1 MLNLSAS
8 AIISR
13 LLILLI
19 ALPVHELAHAW
30 TADQFGDDTP
40 RLSGRLTLNPLAHL
54 DVLGSVMIF
63 FAGFGWAKP
72 VPVNPYAVR
81 RRTPAGLMLVS
92 VAGPLSNLMLAI
104 VAAIPFRM
112 GLLDPR
118 AVTSGLVPSLSEI
131 LLQFIYINLI
141 LLFFNLIPLAP
152 LDGEKVAEYLLPRS
166 GQDFL
171 ERIRPYG
178 PVILMLLIVFG
189 SVGGM
194 NILGA
199 LVGTP
204 AARILGLLVT

>member
-1 MLNLSAS
+1 MLNLSPS

-19 ALPVHELAHAW
+19 ALPIHEFAHAW
-30 TADQFGDDTP
+30 TADHFGDDTP

-92 VAGPLSNLMLAI
+92 IAGPFSNLLLAI
-104 VAAIPFRM
+104 LAAVPFRM
-112 GLLDPR
+112 GLLDAR
-118 AVTSGLVPSLSEI
+118 AVTGGLVPSLSQI

-141 LLFFNLIPLAP
+141 LLLFNLIPLAP

-166 GQDFL
+166 GQEFL

-178 PVILMLLIVFG
+178 PAILLLLIVLG
-189 SVGGM
+189 GVGGM

-199 LVGTP
+199 LLGTP
-204 AARILGLLVT
+204 ASRILGLLVT